1 MVSVVPDTKKAS
13 TQTAVIPIPEAHFE
27 LGAVSPK
34 QFPDNSLAEI
44 AFVGRSNVGK
54 SALLNRVLNRRNL
67 ARVSR
72 TPGRTRE
79 INFFRVGKRWWFVDL
94 PGYGYAKIA
103 KQQRSVW
110 DQLMGGYFE
119 KRRNLRAVVL
129 LLDLRRGLT
138 NLDQELLIHLD
149 QLGIP
154 SLPIATKIDK
164 LKSNRQRTA
173 LIELNTILRQASPF
187 ILLPVVPVSSLNG
200 EGIPALWQRLEQILE
215 DSTDHTMPS

>member
-1 MVSVVPDTKKAS
+1 MTVTSPHQKNQHS
-13 TQTAVIPIPEAHFE
+13 PFSGPSIPEAHFV
-27 LGAVSPK
+27 LGAVSAQ
-34 QFPDNSLAEI
+34 QFPIEALPEI

-79 INFFRVGKRWWFVDL
+79 INFFRVGERWWFVDL
-94 PGYGYAKIA
+94 PGYGYANVA
-103 KQQRSVW
+103 QSQRSVW

-138 NLDQELLIHLD
+138 PLDIELLSHLD
-149 QLGIP
+149 QRGIP
-154 SLPIATKIDK
+154 SLPVATKIDK
-164 LKSNRQRTA
+164 LNSNGR
-173 LIELNTILRQASPF
+173 RQALLALEETLSQVSPF
-187 ILLPVVPVSSLNG
+187 ALRPIVPVSSLSG
-200 EGIPALWQRLEQILE
+200 TGIPALWQRLQQILSSPTE
-215 DSTDHTMPS
+215 ETDPI